1 MGALGPSNQ
10 LRARPR
16 QGRGRTLSVMRD
28 PHPLPGTDF
37 VIDGRRVH
45 VVRHGRGGRLPLLLL
60 HGLPTS
66 SYLWRDVMRD
76 LERELPTIAPD
87 LLGMG
92 RSERPRVGGYDLP
105 AQARRLLGLLDA
117 LHLERVAVAGH
128 VLGGAVAVHLAAL
141 APDRVAGLVLLGTP
155 LHAETWPVP
164 AVLPLTLPGLGWAYA
179 RAAGRMPAL
188 ARRLLAGG
196 LGATGVLPPE
206 VLHRY
211 TAPLLTPDG
220 ARGLVRFVQSVDLR
234 TTSALWIGCGPRRRR
249 PCSCGAPMTRCTPS
263 PTGADWP
270 TRCPPPA
277 GCPSPGAV
285 TCSPRSARSA
295 LPRSWPAS
303 SPSFEADWL
312 QGKVRLSLS
321 RPSSSG
327 QRTAPAPLPRQGRRR
342 RRGGPAPPGPGG

>member
-234 TTSALWIGCGPRRRR
+234 TTSALWDR
-249 PCSCGAPMTRCTPS
+249 
-263 PTGADWP
+263 
-270 TRCPPPA
+270 
-277 GCPSPGAV
+277 
-285 TCSPRSARSA
+285 
-295 LPRSWPAS
+295 
-303 SPSFEADWL
+303 F
-312 QGKVRLSLS
+312 
-321 RPSSSG
+321 
-327 QRTAPAPLPRQGRRR
+327 RTAPPPTLLVWGTDDTVHSVAYGRRLADQMPSAGWVPLAGR
-342 RRGGPAPPGPGG
+342 GHLLPEECPERVAEELAGFVAELRGGLAPGQGAAQSQSTVQ

>member
-234 TTSALWIGCGPRRRR
+234 TTSALW
-249 PCSCGAPMTRCTPS
+249 
-263 PTGADWP
+263 D
-270 TRCPPPA
+270 
-277 GCPSPGAV
+277 
-285 TCSPRSARSA
+285 
-295 LPRSWPAS
+295 
-303 SPSFEADWL
+303 
-312 QGKVRLSLS
+312 RL
-321 RPSSSG
+321 
-327 QRTAPAPLPRQGRRR
+327 RTAPPPTLLVWGTDDTVHSVAYGRRLADQMPSAGWVPLAGR
-342 RRGGPAPPGPGG
+342 GHLLPEECPERVAEELAGFVAELRGGLAPAQGAAQSQSTVQ

>member
-234 TTSALWIGCGPRRRR
+234 TTSALW
-249 PCSCGAPMTRCTPS
+249 
-263 PTGADWP
+263 D
-270 TRCPPPA
+270 
-277 GCPSPGAV
+277 
-285 TCSPRSARSA
+285 
-295 LPRSWPAS
+295 
-303 SPSFEADWL
+303 
-312 QGKVRLSLS
+312 RL
-321 RPSSSG
+321 
-327 QRTAPAPLPRQGRRR
+327 RTAPPPTLLVWGTDDTVHSVAYGRRLADQMPSAGWVPLAGR
-342 RRGGPAPPGPGG
+342 GHLLPEEGPERVAEELAGFVAELRGGLAPGQGAAQSQ